1 MDKMIAD
8 LNELVGFNSVCK
20 KDFNSE
26 YPFGKEVHDAVR
38 KALDICGN
46 YGFKTANKKMT
57 AYAEVGTGN

>member
-20 KDFNSE
+20 KTLTVNIHLAKFTMQ
-26 YPFGKEVHDAVR
+26 YA

-46 YGFKTANKKMT
+46 YGFKTANKKNDSLCRSW
-57 AYAEVGTGN
+57 YRK